1 MTDNPQSLR
10 DADVTEHAAEAA
22 LDDSRDRQAASHEQP
37 SAAAASPQA
46 EQEPVVNTG
55 KRKMLF
61 IVFALVIAAIAAGVW
76 LYQTFIGSRTVSTD
90 DAYVAAETAQVTP
103 LTGGQVTELDVIETQ
118 QVKQGQVL
126 FRLSDPDQRNAL
138 AGVEAD
144 YAAARRRYEQT
155 LAQGSALGATADAR
169 SAAVTTAR
177 AQIALTQADVVRTR
191 ADLSRREALVGSG
204 AVSGEELTTARNT
217 YAAAIAHQA
226 AAQGAVAQ
234 ANADVASAKSN
245 AQAAFA
251 LVRGTSVDT
260 APEVR
265 AAAARLEQARLDLDR
280 TTVRAPVDGVVAKLA
295 IQTGQRVTAGT
306 VTMTVVPIDKLYVD
320 ANFKENQLG
329 RVRLGQKVTLTSD
342 YYGSKVVFHGKVAG
356 FAGGTGAAF
365 SPIPAQ
371 NATGN
376 WIKVV
381 QRLPLRVALDPGELR
396 AHPLRVGLSMAAE
409 IDLTDSH

>member
-1 MTDNPQSLR
+1 MTDNHQPLHESGSAEHSSYDDV
-10 DADVTEHAAEAA
+10 DA
-22 LDDSRDRQAASHEQP
+22 SP
-37 SAAAASPQA
+37 AASPP
-46 EQEPVVNTG
+46 EPVPAEKPAIAG
-55 KRKMLF
+55 SRRKAWF
-61 IVFALVIAAIAAGVW
+61 IALAAVIVVIAAGVW
-76 LYQTFIGSRTVSTD
+76 LYQTFIGSRSVSTEN
-90 DAYVAAETAQVTP
+90 AYVAAETAQVTP
-103 LTGGQVTELDVIETQ
+103 LTGGQVTELDVIDTQ
-118 QVKQGQVL
+118 MVKRGQVL
-126 FRLSDPDQRNAL
+126 FHLSDPDQRNTL
-138 AGVEAD
+138 ASVEAD

-155 LAQGSALGATADAR
+155 LSQGSALASTADAR
-169 SAAVTTAR
+169 SAAVASAR
-177 AQIALTQADVVRTR
+177 AQIAVTQADVTRAR

-204 AVSGEELTTARNT
+204 AVSGEELTTARNAYT
-217 YAAAIAHQA
+217 AATARAA
-226 AAQGAVAQ
+226 AAQGALAQ
-234 ANADVASAKSN
+234 ANADVASARSN

-251 LVRGTSVDT
+251 LVRGTSIDT

-295 IQTGQRVTAGT
+295 VQAGQRVTAGA
-306 VTMTVVPIDKLYVD
+306 VAMMIVPIDKLYVD

-329 RVRLGQKVTLTSD
+329 RVRLGQTVTLTSD

-381 QRLPLRVALDPGELR
+381 QRLPLRVALDPAELR

-409 IDLTDSH
+409 IDLTDGN

>member
-1 MTDNPQSLR
+1 MTDNHQPLHDSGL
-10 DADVTEHAAEAA
+10 TEHLPDDYAE
-22 LDDSRDRQAASHEQP
+22 SRAASHAPSQP
-37 SAAAASPQA
+37 DQA
-46 EQEPVVNTG
+46 LEEKPAIPGN

-61 IVFALVIAAIAAGVW
+61 IVFAVVIVAIAAGVW
-76 LYQTFIGSRTVSTD
+76 LYQTFIGSRSVSTD

-118 QVKQGQVL
+118 QVKKGQVL
-126 FRLSDPDQRNAL
+126 FQLAGFDQRNTL
-138 AGVEAD
+138 ASVEAD
-144 YAAARRRYEQT
+144 YSAARRRYEQT
-155 LAQGSALGATADAR
+155 LAQGSALASTAEARGA
-169 SAAVTTAR
+169 SVTTAR
-177 AQIALTQADVVRTR
+177 AQIALAQADLTRAR

-204 AVSGEELTTARNT
+204 AVSGEELTTARNA
-217 YAAAIAHQA
+217 YSAAVARAA
-226 AAQGAVAQ
+226 AAQGALAQ
-234 ANADVASAKSN
+234 ANADVASARSS
-245 AQAAFA
+245 AQAAQA

-265 AAAARLEQARLDLDR
+265 AAAARLEQAKLDVDR

-295 IQTGQRVTAGT
+295 IQAGQRVTAGT
-306 VTMTVVPIDKLYVD
+306 VTMMIVPIDKLYVD

-329 RVRLGQKVTLTSD
+329 RVRMGQKVTLTSD
-342 YYGSKVVFHGKVAG
+342 YYGSKVVFYGKVAG

-381 QRLPLRVALDPGELR
+381 QRLPLRVALDPAELR
-396 AHPLRVGLSMAAE
+396 THPLRVGLSMAAE
-409 IDLTDSH
+409 IDLTDSN

>member
-1 MTDNPQSLR
+1 MTDNHQPLHETGSAEHSPDDYAEVQS
-10 DADVTEHAAEAA
+10 APHAAAQPEPDEKPAIP
-22 LDDSRDRQAASHEQP
+22 AS
-37 SAAAASPQA
+37 
-46 EQEPVVNTG
+46 
-55 KRKMLF
+55 KRKTLF
-61 IVFALVIAAIAAGVW
+61 IVFAAVIVTVAAGVW
-76 LYQTFIGSRTVSTD
+76 LYQTFIGSRSVSTD

-118 QVKQGQVL
+118 QVKKGQVL
-126 FRLSDPDQRNAL
+126 FQLAGFDQRNTL
-138 AGVEAD
+138 AIVEAD

-155 LAQGSALGATADAR
+155 LAQGSALASTADAR
-169 SAAVTTAR
+169 GASVTTAR
-177 AQIALTQADVVRTR
+177 AQIALAQADLTRAR

-204 AVSGEELTTARNT
+204 AVSGEELTTARNA
-217 YAAAIAHQA
+217 YSAAVARAA
-226 AAQGAVAQ
+226 AAQGALAQ
-234 ANADVASAKSN
+234 ANADVASARSS
-245 AQAAFA
+245 AQAAQA

-265 AAAARLEQARLDLDR
+265 AAAARLEQAKLDLDR
-280 TTVRAPVDGVVAKLA
+280 TAVRAPVDGVVAKLA
-295 IQTGQRVTAGT
+295 VQSGQRVSAGT
-306 VTMTVVPIDKLYVD
+306 VTMMIVPIDKLYVD

-329 RVRLGQKVTLTSD
+329 RVRMGQKVTLTSD

-381 QRLPLRVALDPGELR
+381 QRLPLRVALDPAELR

-409 IDLTDSH
+409 IDLTDSN